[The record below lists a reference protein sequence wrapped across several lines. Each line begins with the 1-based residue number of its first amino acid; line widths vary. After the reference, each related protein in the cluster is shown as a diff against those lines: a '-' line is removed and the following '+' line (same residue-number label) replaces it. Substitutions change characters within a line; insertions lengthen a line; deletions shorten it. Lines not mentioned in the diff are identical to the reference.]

1 MLKSNFNTCTG
12 LIILLFS
19 PDDVL
24 GPPHLPGG
32 GAGVQPSREHP
43 GEGQVMGGS
52 DQNAFFLL

>member
-1 MLKSNFNTCTG
+1 MLKSTFKTG
-12 LIILLFS
+12 LIILFFS

-43 GEGQVMGGS
+43 GEGQMMGG
-52 DQNAFFLL
+52 DKCKNAFFLL